1 MKTGGHRCDGMIWR
15 GPKIGN
21 LLFELILD
29 LIPPKIR
36 KVIGNILIIIG
47 LILTS
52 LIAILYLV
60 AGPTNSAGGGGM
72 GVVVFAMMAILSF
85 LIGLKMIDY

>member
-1 MKTGGHRCDGMIWR
+1 MIDR
-15 GPKIGN
+15 
-21 LLFELILD
+21 LLFHIFEVIFETIIE

-36 KVIGNILIIIG
+36 KVFGIILIIIG
-47 LILTS
+47 SILTL

-60 AGPTNSAGGGGM
+60 AGPTDSAGGGGM

-85 LIGLKMIDY
+85 LTGLKMIE